1 MVQMSN
7 SALAC
12 WVAWERSFNFW
23 EFTFPHYSGSSF
35 LPGPLQTFYSQQQML
50 GSGHSERWLLFS
62 TVWMAMAPMGGWLGL
77 RLSSSF
83 KFPWGQCDC
92 VLWEGLRQ
100 KNGFNHHLTL
110 TIQWANRG
118 AEGCFQTLISTGKDL
133 MCAKRALQVRAN
145 TKECF
150 LIALL
155 TFPLHWAPA
164 NRHQLWL
171 VEEAGRRSIRF
182 FISPGSEGWK
192 VVVERTYWWIISES
206 VNQQPDS
213 RVWVWVL
220 GDPRYKG
227 NY

>member
-1 MVQMSN
+1 MRGGCFSRQCEWPW
-7 SALAC
+7 LPWEDD
-12 WVAWERSFNFW
+12 WVWDC
-23 EFTFPHYSGSSF
+23 P
-35 LPGPLQTFYSQQQML
+35 LP
-50 GSGHSERWLLFS
+50 
-62 TVWMAMAPMGGWLGL
+62 
-77 RLSSSF
+77 LSSPEDSVIVCCGRGSDRRMVSTTTWLWPFSEPTVVQKAVF
-83 KFPWGQCDC
+83 KPWYLQ
-92 VLWEGLRQ
+92 
-100 KNGFNHHLTL
+100 
-110 TIQWANRG
+110 
-118 AEGCFQTLISTGKDL
+118 GKDL